1 MEHTV
6 HGILQTRILQGLA
19 VPFSKGSSQPR
30 DRTQVSCIAGG
41 FFFFFF
47 FLPSEPPGKPKNT
60 GVGSLCLLQRT
71 FLTQVSNWGL
81 LHCRWI
87 LYQLSYQ
94 GSLEE
99 EPQHLS
105 KKTLPLL
112 SSSGSSVPAMLR
124 KKPLSVRAPLNN
136 AVLPSSNTSGPLQ
149 LKRGSRQWLATLCH
163 PLPSTELTW
172 LSDALFNSWASQVTQ
187 W

>member
-6 HGILQTRILQGLA
+6 HGILQTRILQWLA

-30 DRTQVSCIAGG
+30 DRTQVSCIEGG
-41 FFFFFF
+41 FFFFTIWAT
-47 FLPSEPPGKPKNT
+47 GKPKNT
-60 GVGSLCLLQRT
+60 GVGSLCLLQRI
-71 FLTQVSNWGL
+71 FLTQVSNLGL

-94 GSLEE
+94 GNLEE
-99 EPQHLS
+99 EPQHLP
-105 KKTLPLL
+105 KTTLPLL
-112 SSSGSSVPAMLR
+112 SSSGSSLPAIWR
-124 KKPLSVRAPLNN
+124 KKPLSIRAPLSN
-136 AVLPSSNTSGPLQ
+136 AILLSSNAAGPLQ
-149 LKRGSRQWLATLCH
+149 LKRGSHQWLATLCH

-172 LSDALFNSWASQVTQ
+172 LLDALFNSWASQVTQ